1 MTIPSA
7 LHKITS
13 ALDPT
18 SKKIQLPEKEAI
30 QSPSKSQRTPKTPQD
45 EAIAYFSSADG
56 GAKETIQVWELWLED
71 DGGPAASKSV
81 RLIDSCA
88 YEVILQRGKNCR

>member
-30 QSPSKSQRTPKTPQD
+30 QSPSKTPQD